1 MRPKFHPLTVID
13 VRRETKDC
21 VSIAFEVPQE
31 LNENYQFRQ
40 GQYLTLRETV
50 NGEDIRRSY
59 SICSGVNEPELR
71 VAIKE
76 VPHGKFSTW
85 ANRELQKGHVMQV
98 MTPMGTFG
106 TEIEPGQKKK
116 YLLVAAGSGITPVF
130 SIAKSVLAT
139 EPESEVILLFGNR
152 YFQSII
158 FREQLEDLKDRY
170 LGRFRVFHVLS
181 AEPNDVDLYSGRI
194 DRPKMEGFA
203 KGFIQM
209 DSIDEVFVC
218 GPEPLIRLVKEFSLE
233 RGIAE
238 DNIHFELFGTPNP
251 TAGGSIE
258 KPAEPV
264 TESGKRCAVSVV
276 FDGQENNF
284 FMPMDGTAILDAAQ
298 TSGMDI
304 PFSCK
309 GGMCCTCRAHVSE
322 GSATMKVNYA
332 LEPGEV
338 ESGYVL
344 TCQAVPT
351 SEHITVD
358 FDRH

>member
-1 MRPKFHPLTVID
+1 
-13 VRRETKDC
+13 
-21 VSIAFEVPQE
+21 
-31 LNENYQFRQ
+31 
-40 GQYLTLRETV
+40 
-50 NGEDIRRSY
+50 
-59 SICSGVNEPELR
+59 
-71 VAIKE
+71 
-76 VPHGKFSTW
+76 
-85 ANRELQKGHVMQV
+85 
-98 MTPMGTFG
+98 
-106 TEIEPGQKKK
+106 
-116 YLLVAAGSGITPVF
+116 
-130 SIAKSVLAT
+130 
-139 EPESEVILLFGNR
+139 
-152 YFQSII
+152 
-158 FREQLEDLKDRY
+158 
-170 LGRFRVFHVLS
+170 
-181 AEPNDVDLYSGRI
+181 
-194 DRPKMEGFA
+194 MEGFA

-258 KPAEPV
+258 KPTEPV
-264 TESGKRCAVSVV
+264 TESGKRCAVTVV

>member
-1 MRPKFHPLTVID
+1 
-13 VRRETKDC
+13 
-21 VSIAFEVPQE
+21 
-31 LNENYQFRQ
+31 
-40 GQYLTLRETV
+40 
-50 NGEDIRRSY
+50 
-59 SICSGVNEPELR
+59 
-71 VAIKE
+71 
-76 VPHGKFSTW
+76 
-85 ANRELQKGHVMQV
+85 
-98 MTPMGTFG
+98 
-106 TEIEPGQKKK
+106 
-116 YLLVAAGSGITPVF
+116 
-130 SIAKSVLAT
+130 
-139 EPESEVILLFGNR
+139 
-152 YFQSII
+152 
-158 FREQLEDLKDRY
+158 
-170 LGRFRVFHVLS
+170 RVFHVLS

-194 DRPKMEGFA
+194 DKAKMEGFA

-218 GPEPLIRLVKEFSLE
+218 GPEPIIRLVKEFSIE
-233 RGIAE
+233 RGIPE
-238 DNIHFELFGTPNP
+238 DHIHFELFGTPNP
-251 TAGGSIE
+251 TAGGNTE
-258 KPAEPV
+258 KPAEASV
-264 TESGKRCAVSVV
+264 DTGKRCAVTVV

-284 FMPMDGTAILDAAQ
+284 FMPLDGTAILDAAQ
-298 TSGMDI
+298 SSGMDI